1 MALILHIETSTE
13 VCSVALSRDG
23 KILFSKIDRDGP
35 SHAVL
40 IGPFVEEALKKVDET
55 ADKLQ
60 AVAVS
65 SGPGSYTGLRIG
77 VSIAKGIC
85 FALNIPLIAI
95 GTLEIIADT
104 CKKLDGYTQDMLIR
118 PMIDARR
125 MEVYTSL
132 LDNKLTTLEKPNA
145 LIVDETTF
153 TDELKNNKICFA
165 GNGAA
170 KIKNIV
176 NSENA
181 FFPDNIVPLAE
192 SMVEIAENYFSEGR
206 FVDVAYFEP
215 FYLKEF
221 VATISKKN
229 II

>member
-1 MALILHIETSTE
+1 MALILNIETSTD

-35 SHAVL
+35 SHAAL
-40 IGPFVEEALKKVDET
+40 IGPFVDEAIKKADET
-55 ADKLQ
+55 GDKIQ

-77 VSIAKGIC
+77 VSMAKGVC
-85 FALNIPLIAI
+85 FGLNIPMIEV
-95 GTLEIIADT
+95 GTLEIIADE
-104 CKKLDGYTQDMLIR
+104 CRKLDGYTQDMLIR

-125 MEVYTSL
+125 MEVYTSMF
-132 LDNKLTTLEKPNA
+132 DNNLVNIEKANA

-153 TDELKNNKICFA
+153 VEELKIHKICFA
-165 GNGAA
+165 GNGTP

-192 SMVEIAENYFSEGR
+192 AMTDIAEKKFEEGR